1 MGKHLVLCNEKTM
14 FFVFENAIQNKDT
27 KKTPKR
33 CQKDNDYLLFWKRKP
48 TVFLELHRNCI
59 EGHK

>member
-33 CQKDNDYLLFWKRKP
+33 CQKDNDYLLF
-48 TVFLELHRNCI
+48 
-59 EGHK
+59 